1 MNKKIVCLLACMFLF
16 FYTLNYL
23 TPLSFGDDY
32 LYSFVWQGNP
42 MNVPLTED
50 AVRVSSLKD
59 LFKSQIS
66 HYYTW
71 SGRAVSHIIAQL
83 YLWIGKGVFNFF
95 NAFVSVLLIVEIYWF
110 ACKGK
115 ISLDFSPGMLIGA
128 FFAVWAF
135 SPDFSHVFLWLTG
148 ACNYLWTVV
157 FLLGFLLPYVHK
169 FYFSN
174 EKMVNNKW
182 FVFVMFFFG
191 IIAGCSNENTV
202 CWIILLL
209 LVFIFMNRK
218 KDEIEFWMVT
228 GIAGLIVGY
237 LFLMFAPG
245 NIVRLLAETKGA
257 HWLTWVE
264 IKENMFLLIIIF
276 FFFHVFLWYFNLRSI
291 YSLSKNNKT
300 RVEVEKELLFA
311 KIMCITS
318 FCMTNMMIF
327 SPTFPPRSAFFG
339 TVLLIIV
346 SCILLR
352 IQEEYEITI
361 VKESA
366 KKIFCAFGTIYFVI
380 TAVATFYGTYYT
392 HVQNLEFISF
402 IKSSDYAKINI
413 LEVNSIRPVNDMVR
427 NASWFHLMTTRMS
440 ENEKDWRNV
449 AFSRYYGI
457 KGIRMLEK
465 DAK

>member
-1 MNKKIVCLLACMFLF
+1 
-16 FYTLNYL
+16 
-23 TPLSFGDDY
+23 
-32 LYSFVWQGNP
+32 
-42 MNVPLTED
+42 
-50 AVRVSSLKD
+50 
-59 LFKSQIS
+59 
-66 HYYTW
+66 
-71 SGRAVSHIIAQL
+71 
-83 YLWIGKGVFNFF
+83 
-95 NAFVSVLLIVEIYWF
+95 
-110 ACKGK
+110 
-115 ISLDFSPGMLIGA
+115 
-128 FFAVWAF
+128 
-135 SPDFSHVFLWLTG
+135 
-148 ACNYLWTVV
+148 
-157 FLLGFLLPYVHK
+157 
-169 FYFSN
+169 
-174 EKMVNNKW
+174 
-182 FVFVMFFFG
+182 
-191 IIAGCSNENTV
+191 
-202 CWIILLL
+202 
-209 LVFIFMNRK
+209 MNRK

-257 HWLTWVE
+257 PWLTWVE